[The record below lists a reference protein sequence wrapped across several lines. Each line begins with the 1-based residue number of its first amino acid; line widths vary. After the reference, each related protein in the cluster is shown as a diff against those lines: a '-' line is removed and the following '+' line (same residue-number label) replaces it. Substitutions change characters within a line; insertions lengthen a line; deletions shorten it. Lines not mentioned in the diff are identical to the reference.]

1 MDKQI
6 QLPKRIQKIVDLIP
20 PSSCIADIGCDHAYV
35 PIEAV
40 RQGKAQ
46 HAIACDVRTGPLQ
59 HAEEHILFAGLA
71 GKIETRCSD
80 GLGRVQAGEADTVVM
95 AGMGGPLMERLLLGR
110 LDDFPHFVLS
120 PQSEIPHF
128 RHFLLDQGMK
138 IEEETML
145 VEDGKYYVILNVS
158 KNQEGHTSTACAP
171 GSERD
176 GQEALQDAAYM
187 REEDFLYGGRLLQ
200 RKDPVLKAFLK
211 KEKQRYEEILTK
223 TDAAEIRAAYAYCVS
238 ALEVFQ

>member
-20 PSSCIADIGCDHAYV
+20 PSTCVADIGCDHAYV

-40 RQGKAQ
+40 KQGKTQ
-46 HAIACDVRTGPLQ
+46 HAIACDVRRGPLQ
-59 HAEEHILFAGLA
+59 HAEEHILSAGLA

-80 GLGRVQAGEADTVVM
+80 GLEKVRAGEADTVVM
-95 AGMGGPLMERLLLGR
+95 AGMGGPLMERLLQGR
-110 LDDFPHFVLS
+110 FTDFPHFVLS

-128 RHFLLDQGMK
+128 RHFLLEQKMK

-145 VEDGKYYVILNVS
+145 VEDGKYCVILNVS
-158 KNQEGHTSTACAP
+158 QKDPQQNMGAAYS
-171 GSERD
+171 SER
-176 GQEALQDAAYM
+176 QKFLQMVDDVYV

-200 RKDPVLKAFLK
+200 RKDPVLKSFLE
-211 KEKQRYEEILTK
+211 KEKHRYEEILSK
-223 TDAAEIRAAYAYCVS
+223 TNAAEIRASYAYCIS